1 MPILMSMDVKSLT
14 RGMVV
19 TLATAAAAT
28 TVDDPNNDKILRNF
42 DTIAFG
48 NKYMG
53 KH

>member
-1 MPILMSMDVKSLT
+1 MLRLMSMDVKSFT
-14 RGMVV
+14 GGMVI
-19 TLATAAAAT
+19 TLTSAAAPP

-42 DTIAFG
+42 DTLAFG